1 VRQLAEPLRAIPADH
16 EAERAV
22 LGAIILDHDA
32 YHKVMD
38 KVRVESFD
46 LPRHQTLFRACEE
59 LTTKQQ
65 AITLI
70 TLKNYL
76 EEHGQL
82 EAVGG
87 VGFIAEVADSVP
99 TAAHVEHHAGIV
111 KNKFLAR
118 TLIRTA
124 EGIVAR
130 GYEASE
136 PVAQLLEEAERE
148 ILRIGVG
155 HADAA
160 FSSVA
165 DELEATVEYI
175 QQVQE
180 GRIVG
185 VRTGFQDLDRL
196 TGGFSGG
203 ELVILAARPSLGKT
217 ALALNVARNHAIDA
231 GGCVGF
237 FSLEMTKR
245 ELMLRVLLGE
255 AQVDNTRFSNGMLS
269 ERDWRAITRAASK
282 LQEARVFL
290 DDSMAV
296 TASELAG
303 RARRLHHQHQ
313 LSLIVV
319 DYIQLIQGREKLER
333 REEQVADISRS
344 LKFLAKDL
352 DLPII
357 ALSQLN
363 RGPEGRPDKRPQLN
377 DLRESGAIEQDADVV
392 MFIYRDEVY
401 HEDSPDLGIAEV
413 HIAKQRNGAVGTV
426 KLQFDAQYGRFH
438 NLAGREPAPPE
449 AGFASE
455 LDVDDDA
462 ELGPGLGLDSDLPYE

>member
-1 VRQLAEPLRAIPADH
+1 VRAIPADH

-22 LGAIILDHDA
+22 LGAIVLDHDA

-59 LTTKQQ
+59 LTAKQQ

-76 EEHGQL
+76 EEQDQL
-82 EAVGG
+82 DAVGG

-99 TAAHVEHHAGIV
+99 TAAHVEHHADIV
-111 KNKFLAR
+111 KSKFLAR

-124 EGIVAR
+124 EGIAAR
-130 GYEASE
+130 GYEGGES
-136 PVAQLLEEAERE
+136 VAQLLEEAERE
-148 ILRIGVG
+148 ILRVGVG
-155 HADAA
+155 HADSA
-160 FSSVA
+160 FSSVP
-165 DELEATVEYI
+165 DELDETVNYI
-175 QQVQE
+175 LQVQE
-180 GRIVG
+180 GRVVG
-185 VRTGFQDLDRL
+185 TRTGFQDIDKL

-217 ALALNVARNHAIDA
+217 ALALNIARNHAIEA

-245 ELMLRVLLGE
+245 ELMLRTLLGE

-269 ERDWRAITRAASK
+269 ERDWRSITRAATK
-282 LQEARVFL
+282 LQDARIFL

-296 TASELAG
+296 TVSELAG

-344 LKFLAKDL
+344 LKFLSKDL
-352 DLPII
+352 DVPII

-363 RGPEGRPDKRPQLN
+363 RGPENRPDKRPQLA

-392 MFIYRDEVY
+392 IFIYRDEVY
-401 HEDSPDLGIAEV
+401 NEDSPDLGIAEI

-449 AGFASE
+449 AGFAS
-455 LDVDDDA
+455 DFDMDDDA
-462 ELGPGLGLDSDLPYE
+462 ELGSGLGLDSDLPYE